1 MATTYEII
9 IKDTGTMKRTKA
21 KYSKKKKDQV
31 IKGFSF
37 RGNTQNTDSNIS

>member
-21 KYSKKKKDQV
+21 KYSKKKRS
-31 IKGFSF
+31 GY
-37 RGNTQNTDSNIS
+37 

>member
-9 IKDTGTMKRTKA
+9 IKDTGTMKRIKA
-21 KYSKKKKDQV
+21 KYSKKKDQV